1 MVAQGVQEMI
11 VNVDLSELQFD
22 VDAIYEQAEKLGI
35 NEEDLKEFGFNN
47 KNICSQKTCSINF
60 EKFKSYDDF
69 INKTDMLGEKVA
81 RAGS

>member
-1 MVAQGVQEMI
+1 MI
-11 VNVDLSELQFD
+11 VNVDLSDLQFD

-35 NEEDLKEFGFNN
+35 NAEDLQEFGFNK
-47 KNICSQKTCSINF
+47 KNICSDKKCSINF